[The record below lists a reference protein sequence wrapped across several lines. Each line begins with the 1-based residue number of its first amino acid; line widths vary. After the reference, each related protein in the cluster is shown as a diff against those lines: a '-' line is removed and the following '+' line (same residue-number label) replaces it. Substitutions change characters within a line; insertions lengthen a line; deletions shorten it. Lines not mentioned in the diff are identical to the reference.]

1 MNAKKASHN
10 KLMLAV
16 DVSKLEVDA
25 REVERK
31 MEIVRFTLASMLP
44 TLRRIHD
51 FFVSHRRN
59 SVVFRGVRSWAAYC
73 KVRLRVTPEGV
84 FMAERRLR
92 LKQAAAA
99 HARLERARAVEL
111 QKTLRWAHDHPT
123 PPYVPPVWS
132 NDGPVAEWAAKLKAQ
147 RQQAEQDAQDELG
160 DDDADD
166 DEPDDD
172 GIFTID
178 VLKVADQAASVLD
191 KIIAAGV
198 LHGDLFADAKAAA
211 RRTRALADQAR
222 AVLELGEKPKV
233 VSIDAGLAKD

>member
-84 FMAERRLR
+84 FMAEKRLR
-92 LKQAAAA
+92 LKQAA
-99 HARLERARAVEL
+99 
-111 QKTLRWAHDHPT
+111 LRVMQNRFEGCASADDYSPGASMQHPT
-123 PPYVPPVWS
+123 S
-132 NDGPVAEWAAKLKAQ
+132 
-147 RQQAEQDAQDELG
+147 RLG
-160 DDDADD
+160 SGREAT
-166 DEPDDD
+166 P
-172 GIFTID
+172 I
-178 VLKVADQAASVLD
+178 
-191 KIIAAGV
+191 
-198 LHGDLFADAKAAA
+198 
-211 RRTRALADQAR
+211 
-222 AVLELGEKPKV
+222 
-233 VSIDAGLAKD
+233 